1 MNIDFGAKFKKCR
14 KDKGMSIAMLAEK
27 AGVSPGMISQIERNT
42 TVPSIYVFW
51 KLCSALGE
59 SVSVFFEE
67 DKPKHKVTLTKAG
80 QHRVMSGGG
89 NQYSLLTPDPDR
101 RVEMYRVVFR
111 REPEDKEPVLAS
123 HEGAECG
130 YILSG
135 VLRVITEEE
144 EYLCYPGDSVYFDS
158 TILHYLKNNGDEE
171 ECVAIWS
178 ETPFTW

>member
-1 MNIDFGAKFKKCR
+1 
-14 KDKGMSIAMLAEK
+14 MSIAMLAEK

-67 DKPKHKVTLTKAG
+67 DKPKNKVTLTRAG
-80 QHRVMSGGG
+80 RHRMISGGV

-111 REPEDKEPVLAS
+111 KRRISSLCWPAMTGPNAGIFCPAL
-123 HEGAECG
+123 CG
-130 YILSG
+130 
-135 VLRVITEEE
+135 
-144 EYLCYPGDSVYFDS
+144 
-158 TILHYLKNNGDEE
+158 
-171 ECVAIWS
+171 
-178 ETPFTW
+178 

>member
-51 KLCSALGE
+51 KLCNALGE

-67 DKPKHKVTLTKAG
+67 EKPKNKVTLTRAG
-80 QHRVMSGGG
+80 QHRV
-89 NQYSLLTPDPDR
+89 
-101 RVEMYRVVFR
+101 VFQ
-111 REPEDKEPVLAS
+111 REPEDREPVLAS
-123 HEGAECG
+123 HDGAECG

-135 VLRVITEEE
+135 VLRLITEEE
-144 EYLCYPGDSVYFDS
+144 DYVLYPGDSVYFES

-171 ECVAIWS
+171 ECVAVWC